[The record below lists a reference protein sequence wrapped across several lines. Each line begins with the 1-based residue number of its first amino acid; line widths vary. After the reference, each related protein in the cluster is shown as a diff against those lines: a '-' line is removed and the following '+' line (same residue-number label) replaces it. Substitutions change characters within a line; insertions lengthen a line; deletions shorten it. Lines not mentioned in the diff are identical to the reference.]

1 MPTSDT
7 IARDRNKLKREYY
20 SKGYCSFEE
29 TSGFAYNLMFVNQS
43 LAMARVNEIEAT
55 VVARTTVTASVRNVI
70 AGLAKADSVARD
82 VDDLTQ
88 FLWRTDKRH
97 SRRLATHRKDNE
109 VATTEVLTTRKFV
122 HHHSVARPQS
132 MADGSRHSVDGE
144 SKRADSN
151 DKKHCYRKSNDKFY
165 YLMLSTHL
173 NRRFQRTPEKPFRS
187 GSELHQM
194 KIGLPTMW
202 SSGTKPQ

>member
-1 MPTSDT
+1 
-7 IARDRNKLKREYY
+7 
-20 SKGYCSFEE
+20 
-29 TSGFAYNLMFVNQS
+29 MFVNQP
-43 LAMARVNEIEAT
+43 LAMARVDEIETT
-55 VVARTTVTASVRNVI
+55 VVARTTVTTSVRNVI
-70 AGLAKADSVARD
+70 TGLAEANGVTRD
-82 VDDLTQ
+82 IDDLSQ
-88 FLWRTDKRH
+88 LLRWTDKRH

-109 VATTEVLTTRKFV
+109 VAATKVLATRKFV
-122 HHHSVARPQS
+122 HHHSVACPQPL
-132 MADGSRHSVDGE
+132 ADGSRHSVDGE

-151 DKKHCYRKSNDKFY
+151 DKKRCYRKSNEKFY

-173 NRRFQRTPEKPFRS
+173 NRRFQRTPEKPLRS